1 MHSLLKK
8 LLLTAVLLLA
18 GPAMAGEA
26 FIAGTHYAVIDVPV
40 ATGLEETAPA
50 QVEVVEVFSY
60 MCIHCYS
67 FDPLLQRWEEDKLE
81 GAVFSR
87 LPAVF
92 SDDWALMARAFYT
105 AEILGVAEQ
114 MHGPLFQAI
123 HVEPQNI
130 RSEQVMA
137 GLFNESAGVAEEA
150 FSKAYNS
157 FFVRSRVMQ
166 ARSKSRAYGLNSVP
180 TMIVNGKYRVDGRM
194 AGSNQAMLDVVN
206 FLVEREREAN

>member
-8 LLLTAVLLLA
+8 LLLTAALLLA

-67 FDPLLQRWEEDKLE
+67 FDPLLQRWEEDKPE
-81 GAVFSR
+81 GAAFSR